1 MATKRDYYTVLGV
14 TKSASADEIKK
25 SYRKLAMQ
33 YHPDRNSNDKDAAE
47 KFKEASEA
55 YEVLSD
61 ETKRQRYDQYGH
73 EGVKSS
79 FGSGGFDFGR
89 DFTHMQDIDLQDI
102 LGSFFGG
109 GGMGDMFGGGG
120 GGGRRRARNPNEPQ
134 RGNDLRFDLEID
146 FEEAVFGSE
155 RQVDLT
161 VNDTCETCKG
171 SGAAEGSGRESCKQ
185 CGGQGV
191 VVQGNGFFQMRH
203 ACPVCNGEGS
213 IVKNPCRKCQGTG
226 RVKAPRHI
234 ALKIPKGVE
243 TGSLL
248 RLTGKGESGA
258 RGGEH
263 GDLYVVLHVRDHEV
277 FERHGDDLACNVH
290 VSPALAALGGD
301 IDVPTPEGYARLKLP
316 PGTATGKVFR
326 LRDKGMPS
334 LQGGNGDFHVRVE
347 IEVPQNLGSGQR
359 KALEAF
365 AATLAPDNFPEARKF
380 QKQADRFF
388 ERRDALRKMKS

>member
-1 MATKRDYYTVLGV
+1 MATKRDYYTVLGLS
-14 TKSASADEIKK
+14 KSASADEIKK
-25 SYRKLAMQ
+25 AYRKLAMQ

-61 ETKRQRYDQYGH
+61 EAKRQRYDQYGH

-120 GGGRRRARNPNEPQ
+120 GGSRRRSRNPNEPQ

-185 CGGQGV
+185 CGGQGF

-243 TGSLL
+243 TGSRL
-248 RLTGKGESGA
+248 RLTGKGESGT

-277 FERHGDDLACNVH
+277 FERHGDDLACNVY
-290 VSPALAALGGD
+290 VSPVLAALGGD

-316 PGTATGKVFR
+316 AGTATGKVFR

-334 LQGGNGDFHVRVE
+334 LQGGHGDFHVRVE

-388 ERRDALRKMKS
+388 ERRDALRKMK

>member
-1 MATKRDYYTVLGV
+1 MATKRDYYTVLGMS
-14 TKSASADEIKK
+14 KSASTDEIKK
-25 SYRKLAMQ
+25 AYRKLAMQ

-61 ETKRQRYDQYGH
+61 DAKRQRYDQYGH

-109 GGMGDMFGGGG
+109 GGGGGSS
-120 GGGRRRARNPNEPQ
+120 RRRTRNPNESQ

-185 CGGQGV
+185 CGGQGF

-203 ACPVCNGEGS
+203 ACPICNGEGS

-243 TGSLL
+243 TGSRL
-248 RLTGKGESGA
+248 RLTGKGESGT

-290 VSPALAALGGD
+290 ISPALAALGGD

-316 PGTATGKVFR
+316 PGTTTGKVFR

-334 LQGGNGDFHVRVE
+334 LQGGCGDFHVRVE

-380 QKQADRFF
+380 QKQTERFF
-388 ERRDALRKMKS
+388 ERRDALRKMK

>member
-1 MATKRDYYTVLGV
+1 MATKRDYYVVLGV
-14 TKSASADEIKK
+14 SKTASADEIKK
-25 SYRKLAMQ
+25 AYRKLAMQ
-33 YHPDRNSNDKDAAE
+33 FHPDRNPNDKDAAE

-61 ETKRQRYDQYGH
+61 EAKRQRYDQYGH

-102 LGSFFGG
+102 LGSVFGG
-109 GGMGDMFGGGG
+109 GLGDMFGGGG
-120 GGGRRRARNPNEPQ
+120 GGGRRRSRNPNEPQ

-146 FEEAVFGSE
+146 FEEATFGSE

-171 SGAAEGSGRESCKQ
+171 AGTAEGSSRESCKQ
-185 CGGQGV
+185 CNGHGF

-203 ACPVCNGEGS
+203 ACPICNGEGS

-226 RVKAPRHI
+226 RIKAPRHI
-234 ALKIPKGVE
+234 TLKIPKGVE
-243 TGSLL
+243 TGSRL
-248 RLTGKGESGA
+248 RLTGKGESGS

-290 VSPALAALGGD
+290 VSPVLAALGGD

-316 PGTATGKVFR
+316 AGTATGKVFR

-334 LQGGNGDFHVRVE
+334 LQGGYGDLHVRIEV
-347 IEVPQNLGSGQR
+347 EVPQNLGSGQR

-365 AATLAPDNFPEARKF
+365 AATLTPDNFPEARKF
-380 QKQADRFF
+380 QKQTDRFF
-388 ERRDALRKMKS
+388 ERRDALRKMKA

>member
-1 MATKRDYYTVLGV
+1 MATKRDYYVVLGV
-14 TKSASADEIKK
+14 SKTASADEIKK
-25 SYRKLAMQ
+25 AYRKLAMQ
-33 YHPDRNSNDKDAAE
+33 FHPDRNPNDKDAAE

-61 ETKRQRYDQYGH
+61 EAKRQRYDQYGH

-102 LGSFFGG
+102 LGSVFGG
-109 GGMGDMFGGGG
+109 GLGDMFGGGG
-120 GGGRRRARNPNEPQ
+120 GGGRRRSRNPNEPQ

-146 FEEAVFGSE
+146 FEEAAFGSE

-171 SGAAEGSGRESCKQ
+171 AGTAEGSSRESCKQ
-185 CGGQGV
+185 CNGHGF

-203 ACPVCNGEGS
+203 ACPICNGEGS

-226 RVKAPRHI
+226 RIKAPRHI
-234 ALKIPKGVE
+234 TLKIPKGVE
-243 TGSLL
+243 TGSRL
-248 RLTGKGESGA
+248 RLTGKGESGS

-277 FERHGDDLACNVH
+277 FERHGDDLACTVH
-290 VSPALAALGGD
+290 VSPVLATLGGD

-316 PGTATGKVFR
+316 AGTSTGKVFR

-334 LQGGNGDFHVRVE
+334 LQGGNGDLHVRIEV
-347 IEVPQNLGSGQR
+347 EVPQNLGSGQR

-365 AATLAPDNFPEARKF
+365 AATLTPDNFPEARKF
-380 QKQADRFF
+380 QKQTDRFF
-388 ERRDALRKMKS
+388 ERRDALRRMK